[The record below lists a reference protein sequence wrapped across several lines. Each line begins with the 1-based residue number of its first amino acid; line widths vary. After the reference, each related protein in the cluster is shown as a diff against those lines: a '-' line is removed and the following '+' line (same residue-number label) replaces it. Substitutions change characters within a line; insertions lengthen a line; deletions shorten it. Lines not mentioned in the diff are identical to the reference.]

1 MTFSDICGNSGAV
14 SFLQRLLSG
23 GKEAASLLLEGPDG
37 TGKRTLARLYAMG
50 LVCKNGPLPCG
61 RCEACRKA
69 QQDIHPDV
77 FTLRRPPDKQ
87 QIPIEQVRSMLH
99 FCSILPNEAEYRVCI
114 IENAQELGPG
124 GQNALLKILEEPP
137 AGVRFVLTV
146 PGRSALLPTIVSRT
160 LVARVQPLSVQECFS
175 LVRPR
180 IPAGDFPDGELW
192 RLCLVFGGCAG
203 QVLAAAGDPQTSENY
218 RRAVQLCTAVASG
231 DEWSLA
237 TGLAELEDKSKDLSG
252 CLQLMIHLFHLSL
265 LSKSGSLP
273 DWQQDTD
280 PCGRM
285 STAALA
291 RCIQC
296 CETQA
301 RYIQGNM
308 ARPLAVTA
316 LAAGLPAH

>member
-1 MTFSDICGNSGAV
+1 MVSVCIRSESVSYTHLGFIVVLFSTFGAGVILDISVFFTGSSFCLGLYHCMGVVKLGNHCAFFNHLIAV
-14 SFLQRLLSG
+14 QAPFVAGIAPVSYTHL
-23 GKEAASLLLEGPDG
+23 
-37 TGKRTLARLYAMG
+37 
-50 LVCKNGPLPCG
+50 
-61 RCEACRKA
+61 
-69 QQDIHPDV
+69 
-77 FTLRRPPDKQ
+77 
-87 QIPIEQVRSMLH
+87 
-99 FCSILPNEAEYRVCI
+99 VCI

-180 IPAGDFPDGELW
+180 IPADGFPDGELW

-203 QVLAAAGDPQTSENY
+203 QVLAAAGDPQTSESY

-316 LAAGLPAH
+316 LAAGLSAH